1 MDLGSVRVKIEG
13 DSTKLQADLK
23 AAEVAAANA
32 GGKIAQTF
40 NKSAGSMNNTTATI
54 KQVASGITQTGEAAE
69 KAGKKVQSFVG
80 AIPGMG
86 VAAERFIGLI
96 PGLGQAM
103 IAAFPVFGAVAFAA
117 GLGRVAEGVRD
128 IANEW
133 DPVISAEKRAKEV
146 AKEFG
151 DEILKIRK
159 HLQEM
164 GDVKFGESF
173 GKFAMEGKQAV
184 DKTSEI
190 LALRA
195 RVKAAEDDVSQAR
208 REGAAGGGVAAVAGT
223 VLPGMNIVA
232 DMFAKGA
239 KINAETRTREL
250 LVLQNKL
257 REAIEE
263 QQAFAD
269 KSGEI
274 LVDSMVSAADKRKA
288 ASDKARSED
297 RTALKAGMQQ
307 MLDDLKDDHQLQ
319 IGEEQLFWETRAAEV
334 KQSGSQYNQIVREIN
349 HQIAQLQQQS
359 YREMQ
364 AATEKDDAAK
374 ERHADQMAEQQQRW
388 KKINIDAA
396 SPDRFQQVKIDVP
409 LMERLKPAL
418 ADKITLNKAGIDTID
433 QREEEIASK
442 QELLRMAESINV
454 PLGTQLR
461 MREQILQQQ
470 IDLKAAQGQSVSAEL
485 QALDA
490 LQAQMDRMHQKTAG
504 IAPLLHNLR
513 GIGAQIPGQLGGALA
528 GGIMGGNPGKNIG
541 QEIRGALQGIG
552 QQILGTIFQRA
563 IEQLVVSLGL
573 NTLANTVLQALFP
586 VQQGSTAALIGA
598 LALNTAAVTA
608 QATTTGV
615 GAGVGAAGAAAGI
628 AGSVG
633 SAASGGLLGGVI
645 SGVISAAG
653 SLVSAFLIIR
663 AIHGTTAEVRALRK
677 SGGIKPGGG
686 GISGADAE
694 KPAQAGYM
702 SSLAKIFGADAVRVN
717 IVAVSPLAFTNGLF
731 SVLGNLFGFADGGR
745 PPLGR
750 PSIVGERGPEL
761 FIPDQAGRIIANGG
775 SGLSFPV
782 ASSNG
787 GGITIGSITANGV
800 NNPREFVREVA
811 RQLPAYLKST
821 NPKYSPASR

>member
-133 DPVISAEKRAKEV
+133 DPVISAEKRAKEG
-146 AKEFG
+146 AEEFG
-151 DEILKIRK
+151 KTIVKIREELAKMANVRFAGAVGKAGGQADEAAQLESQKRLLQSQIQATKDEI
-159 HLQEM
+159 
-164 GDVKFGESF
+164 
-173 GKFAMEGKQAV
+173 
-184 DKTSEI
+184 
-190 LALRA
+190 A
-195 RVKAAEDDVSQAR
+195 RTAAA
-208 REGAAGGGVAAVAGT
+208 GAAGAGTMAVAGNFI
-223 VLPGMNIVA
+223 PGMDTLGNR
-232 DMFAKGA
+232 FTKGA
-239 KINAETRTREL
+239 KIDVATQTQK
-250 LVLQNKL
+250 LVEFQNQL
-257 REAIEE
+257 RQVEE
-263 QQAFAD
+263 QQSDLSVASLQAQSDKIDTARDKEQSKAERRAESDFAIREQRQREYE
-269 KSGEI
+269 SQ
-274 LVDSMVSAADKRKA
+274 LKA
-288 ASDKARSED
+288 AEAAGDK
-297 RTALKAGMQQ
+297 
-307 MLDDLKDDHQLQ
+307 
-319 IGEEQLFWETRAAEV
+319 
-334 KQSGSQYNQIVREIN
+334 EI
-349 HQIAQLQQQS
+349 
-359 YREMQ
+359 
-364 AATEKDDAAK
+364 AAK
-374 ERHADQMAEQQQRW
+374 KHFNDAMAEQQQRW
-388 KKINIDAA
+388 KKINIDAKDQRVTQ
-396 SPDRFQQVKIDVP
+396 SKIDVP
-409 LMERLKPAL
+409 VASRISGPLAGALELK
-418 ADKITLNKAGIDTID
+418 DAGIQTAQMQQAQIAED
-433 QREEEIASK
+433 QR
-442 QELLRMAESINV
+442 LLNMSEQMNV
-454 PLGTQLR
+454 PLGTQLQL
-461 MREQILQQQ
+461 REQILQKQ

-490 LQAQMDRMHQKTAG
+490 LQAQMDRMHQKAAG

-513 GIGAQIPGQLGGALA
+513 GIGGQIPGQLGGALA
-528 GGIMGGNPGKNIG
+528 GGLVGGNPGKGIG

-552 QQILGTIFQRA
+552 QQILGTVFQAA
-563 IEQLVVSLGL
+563 IQQLVVSLGI
-573 NTLANTVLQALFP
+573 NTLANTVLQALFG
-586 VQQGSTAALIGA
+586 VQQASTAGLIASQTANTAALVANTTAVGA
-598 LALNTAAVTA
+598 QAVTG
-608 QATTTGV
+608 GV
-615 GAGVGAAGAAAGI
+615 GAAAGI
-628 AGSVG
+628 AGSAA
-633 SAASGGLLGGVI
+633 SAASGGLLGSVI
-645 SGVISAAG
+645 SGAISAAG

-663 AIHGTTAEVRALRK
+663 AIHGTTAEVRALQR
-677 SGGIKPGGG
+677 SGGIKPGGD
-686 GISGADAE
+686 GISGANAE

-717 IVAVSPLAFTNGLF
+717 IVAISPLAFTNGVFGLI
-731 SVLGNLFGFADGGR
+731 GNLFGFADGGR

>member
-13 DSTKLQADLK
+13 DPTKLQADLK
-23 AAEVAAANA
+23 AAEAAAANA
-32 GGKIAQTF
+32 GGKIAQAF
-40 NKSAGSMNNTTATI
+40 NKSAGSINDTTTATQ
-54 KQVASGITQTGEAAE
+54 KAVSGITQTGEAAE

-86 VAAERFIGLI
+86 VAAERFIGLV
-96 PGLGQAM
+96 PGLGAGLLA
-103 IAAFPVFGAVAFAA
+103 IFPVLGAFAFA
-117 GLGRVAEGVRD
+117 EGLGRVATSIGNAIDEAIGLKKAMEQLAD
-128 IANEW
+128 ATKEADSAIASLGKTVDSINVDRMTE
-133 DPVISAEKRAKEV
+133 
-146 AKEFG
+146 
-151 DEILKIRK
+151 
-159 HLQEM
+159 Q
-164 GDVKFGESF
+164 F
-173 GKFAMEGKQAV
+173 GKA
-184 DKTSEI
+184 
-190 LALRA
+190 
-195 RVKAAEDDVSQAR
+195 
-208 REGAAGGGVAAVAGT
+208 
-223 VLPGMNIVA
+223 
-232 DMFAKGA
+232 
-239 KINAETRTREL
+239 
-250 LVLQNKL
+250 
-257 REAIEE
+257 
-263 QQAFAD
+263 
-269 KSGEI
+269 SG
-274 LVDSMVSAADKRKA
+274 LK
-288 ASDKARSED
+288 
-297 RTALKAGMQQ
+297 LKAGLGAAEAQADFVKARALYASIDQLKKEFELNNAVNPGVLIPGVRGDIYAQQ
-307 MLDDLKDDHQLQ
+307 KATLDKLQNDAIAADARGKERLLRAQKDLDDSETEKVKAGKEALKKQNEGWENRYRLFETELAETKAIRDSQLKATADFNQKMLDLSEQGAKDL
-319 IGEEQLFWETRAAEV
+319 
-334 KQSGSQYNQIVREIN
+334 
-349 HQIAQLQQQS
+349 
-359 YREMQ
+359 
-364 AATEKDDAAK
+364 
-374 ERHADQMAEQQQRW
+374 AEQQQRW

-396 SPDRFQQVKIDVP
+396 APEKFQQVKIDEPFMNRIATP
-409 LMERLKPAL
+409 LAN
-418 ADKITLNKAGIDTID
+418 KIDLNKAGIKTTD
-433 QREEEIASK
+433 QREREIAND
-442 QELLRMAESINV
+442 QEMLSMAESINV

-490 LQAQMDRMHQKTAG
+490 LQAQMDRMHQKAAG

-513 GIGAQIPGQLGGALA
+513 GIGGQIPGQLGGALA

-628 AGSVG
+628 ARSVG

-717 IVAVSPLAFTNGLF
+717 VVAVSPLAFTNGLF

-761 FIPDQAGRIIANGG
+761 FIPDQAGRIMPNGG

-787 GGITIGSITANGV
+787 GGINIGSITANGV